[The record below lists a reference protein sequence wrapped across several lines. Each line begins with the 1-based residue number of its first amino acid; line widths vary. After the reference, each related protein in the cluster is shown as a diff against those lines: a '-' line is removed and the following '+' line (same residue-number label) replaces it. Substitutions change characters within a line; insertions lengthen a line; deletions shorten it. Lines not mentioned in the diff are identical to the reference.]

1 MVYLYSLV
9 GIALGDGIEHSLRGL
24 SFMNSI
30 AVQEEEDE
38 EEQDGLAPPIPSRPL
53 RRRAA
58 QLA

>member
-1 MVYLYSLV
+1 M
-9 GIALGDGIEHSLRGL
+9 L
-24 SFMNSI
+24 SEAYRDNPI

-38 EEQDGLAPPIPSRPL
+38 EEQDGPAPLLPARPL